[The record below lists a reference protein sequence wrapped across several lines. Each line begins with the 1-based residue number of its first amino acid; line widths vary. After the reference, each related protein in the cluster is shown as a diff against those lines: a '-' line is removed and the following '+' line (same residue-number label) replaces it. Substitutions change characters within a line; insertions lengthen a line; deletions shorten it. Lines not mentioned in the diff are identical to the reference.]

1 MSKALFAHFSLR
13 TLMQR
18 QINNTLYRWLFA
30 WRLADY
36 IHRRSYKGPLQNNR
50 DFDPFRYDGHG
61 QQSVAHSLDG

>member
-1 MSKALFAHFSLR
+1 
-13 TLMQR
+13 MQR